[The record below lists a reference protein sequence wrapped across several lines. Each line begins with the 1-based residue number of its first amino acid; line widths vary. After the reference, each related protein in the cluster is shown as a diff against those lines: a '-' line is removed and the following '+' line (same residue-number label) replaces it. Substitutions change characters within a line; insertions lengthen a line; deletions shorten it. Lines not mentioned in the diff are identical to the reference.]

1 MTHIHPEKEYIITAT
16 NRNLRLSVKPFH
28 PNVLQPERVMQVNGF
43 TYDLVYVVPAS
54 GMTLR
59 EFMGRRKN
67 SRRSFFTSNIM
78 KLNPFDILQQLIDAC
93 DFMLAN
99 NMMPSQSCINPDL
112 VWIDVGSNKLYARII
127 YTMCVNTRDDKIYW
141 APELLRK
148 YEEGYQQV
156 LVKISSRKSVPIIR
170 RILSTLFYK
179 IANKLTGGMLPE
191 SVSDFRLLDRRT
203 YSAIKTLRES
213 HRFMRGLS
221 SWVGFKTTHIEIERP
236 PRFAGESKF
245 MKISLIGAI
254 AQASRS
260 ILAYS
265 ATPLLWVSISGF
277 VLSAFSI
284 LGILFM
290 SIIWLTSGVPFAGFG
305 TIVGLICLGFSLTML
320 CIGVLAQYLGLIYEE
335 VKQRP
340 LYIISEQIN

>member
-1 MTHIHPEKEYIITAT
+1 MSKTTVEVITSAYNEEDCLPELFSRLKKVFELEPNYEFKIIIMENASTDKTWQIISNEALSNSDIKAIKMSRNFSLDAAFTCGIDQAKADVAIIMTSDLQDPPEAI
-16 NRNLRLSVKPFH
+16 
-28 PNVLQPERVMQVNGF
+28 
-43 TYDLVYVVPAS
+43 
-54 GMTLR
+54 
-59 EFMGRRKN
+59 
-67 SRRSFFTSNIM
+67 
-78 KLNPFDILQQLIDAC
+78 
-93 DFMLAN
+93 
-99 NMMPSQSCINPDL
+99 
-112 VWIDVGSNKLYARII
+112 
-127 YTMCVNTRDDKIYW
+127 
-141 APELLRK
+141 PELLRK

-170 RILSTLFYK
+170 RILSKLFYK

-191 SVSDFRLLDRRT
+191 SVSDFRLLDRQT
-203 YSAIKTLRES
+203 YSAVKTLRES

-236 PRFAGESKF
+236 PRFAGESEF
-245 MKISLIGAI
+245 MKISLLSAI
-254 AQASRS
+254 ARASRS

-277 VLSAFSI
+277 ILSTFSI
-284 LGILFM
+284 LGIVLM
-290 SIIWLTSGVPFAGFG
+290 SIIWFTSGVPFAGFG

>member
-1 MTHIHPEKEYIITAT
+1 MENASTDKTWQIISNEALSNSDIKAIKMSRNFSLDAAFTCGIDLAKADVAIIMTSDLQDPPEAI
-16 NRNLRLSVKPFH
+16 
-28 PNVLQPERVMQVNGF
+28 
-43 TYDLVYVVPAS
+43 
-54 GMTLR
+54 
-59 EFMGRRKN
+59 
-67 SRRSFFTSNIM
+67 
-78 KLNPFDILQQLIDAC
+78 
-93 DFMLAN
+93 
-99 NMMPSQSCINPDL
+99 
-112 VWIDVGSNKLYARII
+112 
-127 YTMCVNTRDDKIYW
+127 
-141 APELLRK
+141 PELLRK